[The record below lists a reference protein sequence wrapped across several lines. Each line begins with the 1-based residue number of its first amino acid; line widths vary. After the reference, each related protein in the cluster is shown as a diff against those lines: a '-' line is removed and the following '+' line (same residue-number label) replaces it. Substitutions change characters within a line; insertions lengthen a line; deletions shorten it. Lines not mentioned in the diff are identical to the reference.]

1 MTIETVAICMILT
14 PKADRFY
21 RAPKGGMVSTVNGQ
35 FYKGGQFIPLSS
47 NPVEVK
53 PVPLEGSTRQ
63 VLWASRLRSQA
74 IARLEDEIHARLL
87 FLASPKDAPTVRPA
101 IKRLLIARHGL
112 MTERSAAKV
121 IDRRAEL
128 V

>member
-1 MTIETVAICMILT
+1 MTIETVALGMT
-14 PKADRFY
+14 VAPKADRFY
-21 RAPKGGMVSTVNGQ
+21 RAPKGGMVSTVNGR
-35 FYKGGQFIPLSS
+35 FYKGGQFIPLFS

-63 VLWASRLRSQA
+63 VLWAGRLRSQA
-74 IARLEDEIHARLL
+74 IARLEDEIHARRL
-87 FLASPKDAPTVRPA
+87 FLADSRTAKAVRPA
-101 IKRLLIARHGL
+101 IRKLLITRHNL

>member
-1 MTIETVAICMILT
+1 
-14 PKADRFY
+14 
-21 RAPKGGMVSTVNGQ
+21 
-35 FYKGGQFIPLSS
+35 
-47 NPVEVK
+47 
-53 PVPLEGSTRQ
+53 
-63 VLWASRLRSQA
+63 LWASRLWDQA

-87 FLASPKDAPTVRPA
+87 FLASPKDAKAVRPT
-101 IKRLLIARHGL
+101 IKNLLIARHNL